1 MPSCGPDSQTC
12 MPRRPVS
19 TRKERIA
26 RDYPA
31 MTRVVLATPTLDDE
45 DEFLAA
51 NLASQ
56 AYHRPFAY
64 NPMTASD
71 YRGYLRTLGERK
83 IGFFARHRADGGIV
97 GWTNLSEIIRGNF
110 RNAYLGYCGYAG
122 YAGQGYM
129 TEALTL
135 VLREAFGV
143 ERLHRV

>member
-1 MPSCGPDSQTC
+1 MRTTGMPSGGPDSQTC

-31 MTRVVLATPTLDDE
+31 MTRVVLSMPTLADE

-71 YRGYLRTLGERK
+71 YHASFGSLGERK
-83 IGFFARHRADGGIV
+83 HGCLARHRADGGLV
-97 GWTNLSEIIRGNF
+97 G
-110 RNAYLGYCGYAG
+110 
-122 YAGQGYM
+122 
-129 TEALTL
+129 
-135 VLREAFGV
+135 
-143 ERLHRV
+143 